1 MDAKFEKGRADKK
14 RKKQENFCLTF
25 SKKENKIPLNE

>member
-14 RKKQENFCLTF
+14 RKKARKFLF
-25 SKKENKIPLNE
+25 DFFKKGK